1 MTATTP
7 TAEPASESAKAPIAA
22 LIVAVLLGTFFSASI
37 VSGVVYFLAQ
47 SGRLRM
53 LASATTDVKQA
64 QRPVTHAVIMEPL
77 LVNLADAS
85 GNAYLRLGITLRVAE
100 ANDRPAAGTTQARE
114 GAGSTGEAKDGV
126 AALRDTT
133 LAVLGRQ
140 TSSDLLAAN
149 GKEHLKSEL
158 RRALAERNGDV
169 KVTDLYF
176 TEFLV
181 QR

>member
-1 MTATTP
+1 MAATTP
-7 TAEPASESAKAPIAA
+7 TAEPASESAKVPIAA
-22 LIVAVLLGTFFSASI
+22 LIVAVLLGTFFSALI
-37 VSGVVYFLAQ
+37 VSGVVYVLAR
-47 SGRLRM
+47 SGRLPT
-53 LASATTDVKQA
+53 LAPATTDVKQA
-64 QRPVTHAVIMEPL
+64 QQTVTHAVIMEPL

-85 GNAYLRLGITLRVAE
+85 GNAYIRLGITLRVAD
-100 ANDRPAAGTTQARE
+100 ANDRPAARTAQARE
-114 GAGSTGEAKDGV
+114 GAGSAGEAKDGV
-126 AALRDTT
+126 AALRDTA

-140 TSSDLLAAN
+140 TSSNLLAAD
-149 GKEHLKSEL
+149 GKEHLKNEL

>member
-1 MTATTP
+1 
-7 TAEPASESAKAPIAA
+7 
-22 LIVAVLLGTFFSASI
+22 
-37 VSGVVYFLAQ
+37 
-47 SGRLRM
+47 M

-64 QRPVTHAVIMEPL
+64 QQQTVTHAVIMEPL

-85 GNAYLRLGITLRVAE
+85 GNAYLRLGITLRVADS
-100 ANDRPAAGTTQARE
+100 NDKPVAGTTQAKE
-114 GAGSTGEAKDGV
+114 AAGSTGEAKDGV
-126 AALRDTT
+126 AALRDTA

-140 TSSDLLAAN
+140 TSSDLLASD